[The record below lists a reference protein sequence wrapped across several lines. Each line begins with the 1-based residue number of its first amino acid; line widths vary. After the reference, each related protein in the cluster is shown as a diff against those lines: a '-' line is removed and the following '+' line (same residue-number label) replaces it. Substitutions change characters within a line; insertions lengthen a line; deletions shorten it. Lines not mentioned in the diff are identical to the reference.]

1 MTQSR
6 SKISTETSYSREMN
20 SLILVE
26 KDVPP
31 HENSFF
37 IQLLSTLG
45 GSVRLTVRIDDGEII
60 EQGVTRKEFTILQDT
75 LRDILDT
82 PGKAGIINLGG
93 NRIQV
98 LHFENGEIGVG
109 IGKGKYLLEETDASL
124 LREFCVKIAL
134 N

>member
-1 MTQSR
+1 MTDSR
-6 SKISTETSYSREMN
+6 AKITVETSYSREMN
-20 SLILVE
+20 SLVLVE
-26 KDVPP
+26 KEALPQD
-31 HENSFF
+31 NSFF
-37 IQLLSTLG
+37 IQLLSITG
-45 GSVRLTVRIDDGEII
+45 GAVRLSVRIDDSQFS
-60 EQGVTRKEFTILQDT
+60 EQTVTRKEFTLLQDT
-75 LRDILDT
+75 LRNILDT